1 MSFILSE
8 RIKIMKNL
16 NIGMKSYSEVMVNKD
31 NIANTIGSGSLEV
44 FATPI
49 MAALMEK
56 ASLKAIEL
64 SMENDETTV
73 GTMLNITHSSPTP
86 IGMRVKASAEVI
98 KINGREII
106 FKVIAEDEKGII
118 GEGIHKRVVV
128 SVKKFLNKTNLKKN

>member
-1 MSFILSE
+1 
-8 RIKIMKNL
+8 MKDI
-16 NIGMKSYSEVMVNKD
+16 NIGMKSYAEVMVNKD
-31 NIANTIGSGSLEV
+31 NIATTIGSGSLEV
-44 FATPI
+44 FATPM

-56 ASLKAIEL
+56 SALNAIDH

-98 KINGREII
+98 QINGREIT
-106 FKVIAEDEKGII
+106 FKVIAEDEKAII

-128 SVKKFLNKTNLKKN
+128 SEKKFINKTNLKKN